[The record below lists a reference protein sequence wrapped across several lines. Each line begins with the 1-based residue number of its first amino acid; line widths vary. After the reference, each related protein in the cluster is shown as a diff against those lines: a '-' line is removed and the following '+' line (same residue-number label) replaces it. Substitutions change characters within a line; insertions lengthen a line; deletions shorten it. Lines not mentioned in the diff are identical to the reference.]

1 MNKKVV
7 IIIFIMIVLL
17 IFGIILYPVIE
28 NNRYQDSLLNNIYN
42 NTSIKDITYLNKDN
56 NYYIIKSNNKAMVLD
71 LNYEELYSTNNITES
86 NLDLTYV
93 RNNLYYKERIREDDK
108 LIYKY
113 YNVETGEE
121 VFSSLIGGTNE

>member
-1 MNKKVV
+1 
-7 IIIFIMIVLL
+7 MIVFL

-28 NNRYQDSLLNNIYN
+28 NNKYQDILLDNIYN

-56 NYYIIKSNNKAMVLD
+56 NYYIIKSNNKVIVLD
-71 LNYEELYSTNNITES
+71 LNYEEVYSTSNITES

-93 RNNLYYKERIREDDK
+93 RNNLYYKERIREDEK

-113 YNVETGEE
+113 YDIETGEE

>member
-7 IIIFIMIVLL
+7 IIILIMIVFL

-28 NNRYQDSLLNNIYN
+28 NNKYQDILLDNIYN

-56 NYYIIKSNNKAMVLD
+56 NYYIIKSDNKVIVLD
-71 LNYEELYSTNNITES
+71 LNYEEVYSTSNITES

-113 YNVETGEE
+113 YDIETGEE

>member
-7 IIIFIMIVLL
+7 IIILIMIVFL

-28 NNRYQDSLLNNIYN
+28 NNKYQDILLDNIYN

-56 NYYIIKSNNKAMVLD
+56 NYYIIKSNNKVIVLD
-71 LNYEELYSTNNITES
+71 LNYEEVYSTSNITES

-93 RNNLYYKERIREDDK
+93 RNNLYYKERIREDEK

-113 YNVETGEE
+113 YDIETGEE

>member
-17 IFGIILYPVIE
+17 IFGIILYPIIE
-28 NNRYQDSLLNNIYN
+28 NDKYQDSLLNNIYT

-56 NYYIIKSNNKAMVLD
+56 NYYIIKSNNKVIVLD

-93 RNNLYYKERIREDDK
+93 RNNLYYKERIREYDK